1 MKNRHINVL
10 AAAVSVVALMVAVF
24 SCSGHKDTPDMKQYA
39 EKYVN
44 YCRKGMFDSLACDAG
59 RIFSARNAGTDRR
72 LTLLSGLHCAQ
83 AAIFLDNYPKAA
95 AYLDTLS
102 EFGDWEDFPDLQA
115 MLNGIK
121 ASYEIKAGFDYPS
134 ALIHLTDAL
143 NFFREEGN
151 ALNTCNA
158 LYNISMIY
166 FFRRDTA
173 GLKYARQAIGIS
185 SRHPDD
191 PYMMCTAEVV
201 MSMMLLVKGDY
212 ANAEKY
218 ALSAKEIADCNGYSL
233 VNSRIYMVLGE
244 AALQRG
250 DTAMADSLLKEGFI
264 AARNTDPDFYFE
276 LALPYSS
283 MLIQSGRHEEAGQFL
298 TNTLETVDR
307 NNNIRYRYKL
317 LEQLASLYET
327 EGNISDAYIC
337 YKNSVASRDSIMNVN
352 KETAFNNLLD
362 LYEKASLQNII
373 RQKQYDMYFTVFI
386 CIISILAGGFFFYRY
401 RQQSKLN
408 KELVQRNQEYLK
420 RSEMLRKYLEPE
432 EGNGKESAE
441 DELFGKLETLM
452 RKDRIYRSNDISLD
466 KLAAMLGTNRTYIS
480 RVINKCAD
488 KSFWGY
494 VNMYRIS
501 EATQMLSD
509 LDNDIQIKN
518 IYETL
523 GYNSAAS
530 FFRVF
535 REEIGLS
542 PSKYRDEI
550 RRMKPRQSG
559 QENPTVSP
567 DSCQD

>member
-1 MKNRHINVL
+1 MKKLYITVLIAAISALLSVL
-10 AAAVSVVALMVAVF
+10 A
-24 SCSGHKDTPDMKQYA
+24 SCTGQDSGQELQTYS
-39 EKYVN
+39 EKYIS
-44 YCRKGMFDSLACDAG
+44 YCRKGLFDSLATDAG
-59 RIFSARNAGTDRR
+59 NVFSSRSSDMDRK
-72 LTLLSGLHCAQ
+72 LVLLSGLHSAQ

-102 EFGDWEDFPDLQA
+102 SFDCWDSYPDLYA

-143 NFFREEGN
+143 NYYREEGN

-166 FFRRDTA
+166 FFRRDTV
-173 GLKYARQAIGIS
+173 GLKYARQAIAIS
-185 SRHPDD
+185 EEHPDD
-191 PYMMCTAEVV
+191 PYMMCTADVV
-201 MSMMLLVKGDY
+201 MAMMLLVKGDY
-212 ANAEKY
+212 GNAEKY
-218 ALSAKEIADCNGYSL
+218 AESAKEIADREGYSL
-233 VNSRIYMVLGE
+233 VLPRIYMVLGD

-250 DTAMADSLLKEGFI
+250 DTGSASELLEEGFRT
-264 AARNTDPDFYFE
+264 ARNTDPDFYFE
-276 LALPYSS
+276 LALPYSR
-283 MLIQSGRHEEAGQFL
+283 MLIMSGDYERAGEFL
-298 TNTLETVDR
+298 TGTLETVNR
-307 NNNIRYRYKL
+307 NRNIRYRPRL
-317 LEQLASLYET
+317 LEQLSVLYEA
-327 EGNISDAYIC
+327 EGDIPEAYRC
-337 YKNSVASRDSIMNVN
+337 YKSSVASRDSIMNVD
-352 KETAFNNLLD
+352 KETSFNNLLD
-362 LYEKASLQNII
+362 LYEKATLQNII
-373 RQKQYDMYFTVFI
+373 RQKQYDMYFTIFI
-386 CIISILAGGFFFYRY
+386 CVISILAGGFFFYRY
-401 RQQSKLN
+401 RQQSRLN

-432 EGNGKESAE
+432 AETGKESAE

-494 VNMYRIS
+494 INMYRIS

-542 PSKYRDEI
+542 PSKYREEI
-550 RRMKPRQSG
+550 RRMKSRQ
-559 QENPTVSP
+559 TL
-567 DSCQD
+567 